1 MNLETLKLEISKL
14 QVATKN
20 LRDDYKND
28 HDRAEH
34 PKALESSLRF
44 EGWIEALKVVL
55 AWVNEGER
63 KWVNH

>member
-1 MNLETLKLEISKL
+1 MDLETLKLEMSKL
-14 QVATKN
+14 QVAAKN

-28 HDRAEH
+28 YARTEH

-55 AWVNEGER
+55 AWANEGETT
-63 KWVNH
+63 